1 MYLPLETEKASA
13 GSQKRL
19 VASGEV
25 EDRSGKLDF
34 AGQFGVGFEQ
44 LLGTM
49 RSILPL
55 LRAEQARAQLLVSLY
70 GCTNSCIY
78 REEAHRA
85 VDPWREENPVKKN
98 KQQLI
103 RRLDDYDRWLG
114 HCPNAAGPERTAVI
128 G

>member
-44 LLGTM
+44 LLGTGT
-49 RSILPL
+49 SVGDHVGVLDH
-55 LRAEQARAQLLVSLY
+55 A
-70 GCTNSCIY
+70 
-78 REEAHRA
+78 
-85 VDPWREENPVKKN
+85 
-98 KQQLI
+98 QQLQTG
-103 RRLDDYDRWLG
+103 LATGLG
-114 HCPNAAGPERTAVI
+114 ISQHVAGTAEFQI
-128 G
+128 GLCDFGAIKRVVNDIESLFGW